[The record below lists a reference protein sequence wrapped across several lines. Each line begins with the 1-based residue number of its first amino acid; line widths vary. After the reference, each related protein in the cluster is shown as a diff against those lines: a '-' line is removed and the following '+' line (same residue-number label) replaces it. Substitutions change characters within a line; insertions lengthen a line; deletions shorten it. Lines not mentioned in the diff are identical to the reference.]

1 MSAKTTKTI
10 KTTKTTNNCPV
21 CGLEQD
27 KDTSDCIR
35 CGWDFSP
42 LLGTPD
48 QVAAL
53 LRERL
58 DRARTAWCQCRYN
71 PELIPVLERDPF
83 ETPAEFAARVAERP
97 WYVGEC
103 ELRKAEYDI
112 ATGRFPLQLTTI
124 QDWAKPGSQ
133 HHEHM
138 YLRQSRD
145 EARELYAQSAVWPVY
160 ARLAVHDGQ
169 VKLQALEILRAGETL
184 PVFSEGLPEPVPSV
198 GSQTGSM
205 PSILSAD
212 SGLRK
217 LWLRLTL
224 FGLGLIVILFLFRSP
239 STDPQAPP
247 VAVPPPPPVAVSPP
261 VKPSTLSTAPG
272 GGSNVETMSGK
283 EEREKAISIAPG
295 KVPPAVESPTDKD
308 NSLPPASGGRTHIE
322 ATAVAEDR
330 KQDKTTA
337 PMQLI
342 ADRYRDLG
350 DGTVM
355 DVRTGLQWMRCALG
369 QTWDKSTCVN
379 DAKKFIWEAGLAAA
393 KTLNTYGGYAGH
405 QDWRVPTID
414 ELKRLRYCKGKVGGL
429 GIWLE
434 DEEKCQGEFG
444 DYADPTIEPT
454 AFPNQP
460 SYDFWSSTPNAEYS
474 DQAWSVFFLSGHV
487 SSWNSKDSAN
497 YVRLVRGGQ

>member
-27 KDTSDCIR
+27 KEASDCIR

-58 DRARTAWCQCRYN
+58 DQARTAWCQCRYN

-145 EARELYAQSAVWPVY
+145 GARELYAQSAVWPVY
-160 ARLAVHDGQ
+160 ARLAVSDGQ
-169 VKLQALEILRAGETL
+169 VNLQGLEILRAGETL
-184 PVFSEGLPEPVPSV
+184 PVFSEGLPEPLPSV
-198 GSQTGSM
+198 GSQTVSM

-261 VKPSTLSTAPG
+261 IKPSTLSMAPG
-272 GGSNVETMSGK
+272 GGSNVGTMSGK
-283 EEREKAISIAPG
+283 GDRASEIPTTPLEAP
-295 KVPPAVESPTDKD
+295 PLAESPSDKT
-308 NSLPPASGGRTHIE
+308 NSLPPASGGRIGVE
-322 ATAVAEDR
+322 STAGKEDQ
-330 KQDKTTA
+330 KPDKTNT
-337 PMQLI
+337 PVKSI
-342 ADRYRDLG
+342 PDRYRDLG

-379 DAKKFIWEAGLAAA
+379 DAKEFTWEAGLAAA

-434 DEEKCQGEFG
+434 DEEICQGEVG
-444 DYADPTIEPT
+444 DYADPTIEIH
-454 AFPNQP
+454 AFPETP
-460 SYDFWSSTPNAEYS
+460 SSWFWSSSPYAGGAGY
-474 DQAWSVFFLSGHV
+474 AWGV
-487 SSWNSKDSAN
+487 SFDNGNVDDYYEGFAL

>member
-1 MSAKTTKTI
+1 MST
-10 KTTKTTNNCPV
+10 KTTKTTKITTATKACPV
-21 CGLEQD
+21 CDLEQD
-27 KDTSDCIR
+27 KDASDCIR

-58 DRARTAWCQCRYN
+58 DQARTAWRQCRYN
-71 PELIPVLERDPF
+71 PDLIPVLERDPF

-169 VKLQALEILRAGETL
+169 VKLQAMEILRAGETL

-198 GSQTGSM
+198 ESQTVSM

-247 VAVPPPPPVAVSPP
+247 VAVPPS
-261 VKPSTLSTAPG
+261 VKPDT
-272 GGSNVETMSGK
+272 
-283 EEREKAISIAPG
+283 
-295 KVPPAVESPTDKD
+295 
-308 NSLPPASGGRTHIE
+308 LPPASGGRTDSE
-322 ATAVAEDR
+322 ATAVVEDR

-350 DGTVM
+350 DGTVR

-369 QTWDKSTCVN
+369 QTWDTSTCVN
-379 DAKKFIWEAGLAAA
+379 EAKKFIWEAGLAAA
-393 KTLNTYGGYAGH
+393 KTLNTSGGYAGH

-414 ELKRLRYCKGKVGGL
+414 ELKRLRYCKGTVGGL

-434 DEEKCQGEFG
+434 DKEKCRAEVD
-444 DYADPTIEPT
+444 DYAVPTIEPT
-454 AFPNQP
+454 AFPQSP
-460 SYDFWSSTPNAEYS
+460 LSLWSSSPYASNANF
-474 DQAWSVFFLSGHV
+474 AWIVAFDYGYVNHSNKG
-487 SSWNSKDSAN
+487 NAN